1 MIQRIPNSKNFVAS
15 LLAAATGMTLY
26 FRVSFPDD
34 NIFLQVMALRSP
46 SIFCFVKYPNT
57 LLLFSTPYVGYSI
70 ALSGVYIFT
79 LKAGRR
85 VRASRLPLFPD
96 LRKWDELFLVLWGI
110 HNPRKQVPAEN
121 PQWLVIPERGLFTGV
136 AILGTIG
143 PEFQAWLRY
152 KNANGAEIYVSM
164 NTLKLDA
171 SNRTKNDIGAIRHL
185 YLDLD
190 HGGATALEAIENSD
204 LVPLPNYVLAASP
217 EKFQV
222 VWKAEGI
229 TLEEA
234 EALQHAMV
242 GGLGGNPAAT
252 DSTRVLRLP
261 GFANKKYDQDFYVQA
276 RTDSTHTYRLRDFKI
291 PIDSQDAPRHHNEEE
306 ARIQSAAGKSL
317 SQSEHDWAYAKRALA
332 RGDDSDEVI
341 RRLPISGAMKNT
353 RTMPSIPSRKRKW
366 NFNETTLRTS
376 INPGRRETSEPIRG
390 FCLQRSY
397 EQREPR

>member
-1 MIQRIPNSKNFVAS
+1 MMRKILNSKNFVAC
-15 LLAAATGMTLY
+15 LLPAATGMTLY
-26 FRVSFPDD
+26 FRVPFPDE
-34 NIFLQVMALRSP
+34 NKFLQVMALRSP
-46 SIFCFVKYPNT
+46 SIFYFVKYSNT

-85 VRASRLPLFPD
+85 VRAGRLPLFPD
-96 LRKWDELFLVLWGI
+96 PRKRDELFLVLGEV
-110 HNPRKQVPAEN
+110 HNPRKQTPAEN

-152 KNANGAEIYVSM
+152 KNANGAETYVNM
-164 NTLKLDA
+164 NTLKPDA
-171 SNRTKNDIGAIRHL
+171 STRTKNDIGAIRHL

-190 HGGATALEAIENSD
+190 HGGGTALEAIENSD
-204 LVPLPNYVLAASP
+204 LVPLPNYVLTASP

-242 GGLGGNPAAT
+242 GEFGGNPAAT
-252 DSTRVLRLP
+252 DSTRVSRLP
-261 GFANKKYDQDFYVQA
+261 GFAN
-276 RTDSTHTYRLRDFKI
+276 
-291 PIDSQDAPRHHNEEE
+291 
-306 ARIQSAAGKSL
+306 
-317 SQSEHDWAYAKRALA
+317 
-332 RGDDSDEVI
+332 
-341 RRLPISGAMKNT
+341 
-353 RTMPSIPSRKRKW
+353 TMPSTPSRKRKW

-376 INPGRRETSEPIRG
+376 ISPGRRETSEPIRG
-390 FCLQRSY
+390 FCLRRSY